1 MPNPEEWAAENIPP
15 RKNIEGEILL
25 CRGSTFK
32 SRYVQI
38 KDRMFLYKREK
49 DDSEPRHI
57 IDLQKAKISQ
67 GKRSTG
73 EAIFNIYTSELEIKI

>member
-1 MPNPEEWAAENIPP
+1 
-15 RKNIEGEILL
+15 
-25 CRGSTFK
+25 
-32 SRYVQI
+32 
-38 KDRMFLYKREK
+38 MFLYKREK

-73 EAIFNIYTSELEIKI
+73 EAIFNIYTSELEIKIQLNSNAEYDEWG